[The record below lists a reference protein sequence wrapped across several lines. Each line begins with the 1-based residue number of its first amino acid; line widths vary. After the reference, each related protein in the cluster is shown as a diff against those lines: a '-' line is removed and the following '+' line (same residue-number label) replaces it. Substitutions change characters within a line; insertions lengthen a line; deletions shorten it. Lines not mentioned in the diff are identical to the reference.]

1 MTVAQQIFGTQ
12 KHDALSRRHGAGFL
26 PPVSHFC
33 RLL

>member
-1 MTVAQQIFGTQ
+1 MIVAQQILGAQ
-12 KHDALSRRHGAGFL
+12 NMMLLSRRRGASFL